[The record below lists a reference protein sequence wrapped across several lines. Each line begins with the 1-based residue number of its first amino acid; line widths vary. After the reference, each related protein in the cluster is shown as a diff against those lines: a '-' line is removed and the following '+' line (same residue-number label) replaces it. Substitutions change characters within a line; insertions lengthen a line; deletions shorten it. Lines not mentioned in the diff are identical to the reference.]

1 MNMKNYNRHDIM
13 QLAWQFVKKN
23 GYTMSEALKTA
34 WRNIKVKAAMK
45 NRIVRFYF
53 QKVDGSMREAF
64 GTLALNLIPAESVGA
79 DRKRNDTVQTYWDT
93 EKGAWRC
100 FKKANLIRI

>member
-1 MNMKNYNRHDIM
+1 MLYVLGVSSLKDGTMRVE
-13 QLAWQFVKKN
+13 VKDPGK
-23 GYTMSEALKTA
+23 
-34 WRNIKVKAAMK
+34 
-45 NRIVRFYF
+45 
-53 QKVDGSMREAF
+53 KVDGSMREAF